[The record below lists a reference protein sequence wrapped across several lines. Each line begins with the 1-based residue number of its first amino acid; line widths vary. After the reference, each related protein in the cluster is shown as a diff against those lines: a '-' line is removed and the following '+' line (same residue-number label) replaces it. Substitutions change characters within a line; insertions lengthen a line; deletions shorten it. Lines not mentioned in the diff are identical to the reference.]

1 MATYFLR
8 KVLYAIPSLLGISFI
23 IFAVLSLAP
32 GDPLAEFGANPEVPA
47 EVRENIKRTL
57 GLDQPSRSG
66 SCPPRGQI
74 RPPAIS

>member
-32 GDPLAEFGANPEVPA
+32 GDPLAEFAANPEVPA
-47 EVRENIKRTL
+47 EVRENIKETL
-57 GLDQPSRSG
+57 GLDQPLSL
-66 SCPPRGQI
+66 I
-74 RPPAIS
+74 HI